1 MGDESMIAFKV
12 SKVHPK
18 QAFAETLLLNP
29 QLLAFE
35 EPLETKP
42 SASL

>member
-1 MGDESMIAFKV
+1 MGDESLIAFKV

-29 QLLAFE
+29 ELLAFE
-35 EPLETKP
+35 QTLETKAV
-42 SASL
+42 ASL